1 MCFKHVFLI
10 YFLRKGD
17 VKLVMILLN
26 DDFNL
31 EDNDFQ
37 NAPEEA
43 RKESFVLLNEDVIK
57 LFLSNDKIKLTLKK
71 LS

>member
-1 MCFKHVFLI
+1 MIKHVFLI

-37 NAPEEA
+37 NAPGEA
-43 RKESFVLLNEDVIK
+43 RKENFFFLLKGDVIK
-57 LFLSNDKIKLTLKK
+57 LLLSNDRIK
-71 LS
+71 

>member
-1 MCFKHVFLI
+1 MIKHVFLI
-10 YFLRKGD
+10 YFLRKGA

-31 EDNDFQ
+31 EDDFQ
-37 NAPEEA
+37 NAPGEA
-43 RKESFVLLNEDVIK
+43 RKESFFLLKGDVIK
-57 LFLSNDKIKLTLKK
+57 LFLSNDRIKITLKK